1 MIIASHLHVVQAIQ
15 ERLRSIGAM
24 IDTIARSIPKEGA
37 NATANTKLGSEL
49 SSKEADLR
57 LLYQQA
63 DLLLR
68 DKRNHLDDLLRYFTR
83 VAGELDDYLLFFSSL
98 RHLNFLSAC
107 AGLQGGLGA
116 TPRASKRLA
125 ERFSEQ
131 LADFDLHCAGVI
143 DVLAAGNRLLQRCS
157 PDSSTTKQL
166 KLKLDRLKDLYD
178 TTQSK

>member
-1 MIIASHLHVVQAIQ
+1 
-15 ERLRSIGAM
+15 M

-37 NATANTKLGSEL
+37 RTAAGESLGPEL
-49 SSKEADLR
+49 SNKEADLK

-68 DKRNHLDDLLRYFTR
+68 DKRNRLDDMLRDFTR
-83 VAGELDDYLLFFSSL
+83 VAGELDDYLQYFASL

-107 AGLQGGLGA
+107 TGLQGGLGA

-143 DVLAAGNRLLQRCS
+143 DVLAAGNRLVQRCS
-157 PDSSTTKQL
+157 PESTTCKQL
-166 KLKLDRLKDLYD
+166 RQKLDRLKDLYE